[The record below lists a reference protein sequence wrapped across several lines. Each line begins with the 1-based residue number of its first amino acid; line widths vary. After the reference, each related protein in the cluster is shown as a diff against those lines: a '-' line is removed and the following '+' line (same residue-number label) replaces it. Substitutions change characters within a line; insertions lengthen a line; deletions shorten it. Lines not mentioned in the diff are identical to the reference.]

1 MTDAG
6 GVGLAAP
13 QIYVSL
19 RVMIFQIPTERE
31 GDEMAFEEQ
40 VLINPELQFL
50 GDEKEDGWEGCLSVP
65 DLRGAVPRFTHINY
79 KGWDHS
85 GQEIN
90 REASGFHARV
100 VQHEYDH
107 LDGILY
113 PMRMDKL
120 NTLHY
125 VSEMRFNAD

>member
-1 MTDAG
+1 
-6 GVGLAAP
+6 
-13 QIYVSL
+13 
-19 RVMIFQIPTERE
+19 MIFQIPAERE

-50 GDEKEDGWEGCLSVP
+50 GDDKENGWEGCLSVP
-65 DLRGAVPRFTHINY
+65 DLRGSVPRFTHINY
-79 KGWDHS
+79 QGWDEN
-85 GQEIN
+85 GKQIT